1 MNILSLLN
9 EKQLSKVKY
18 LDIKKGQI
26 LFKEDDVCKYIV
38 VVVSGS
44 FSISSFS
51 YSGKEIIYNKIN
63 KDEVFGNNLLF
74 SLEPRYRG
82 DVIADI
88 DSRIALIDK
97 KTLLSF
103 FHENEV
109 FLEKYLTLTSEFSK
123 RLNAKIK
130 LLSLDTAEEKLFYY
144 LYMHNGNI
152 KYTSITT
159 LAKELNMERET
170 LSRLISKLE
179 KSKKISKKNHSI
191 RVIE

>member
-9 EKQLSKVKY
+9 EKQLNKVKY

-26 LFKEDDVCKYIV
+26 LFKEDEVCKYIV

-82 DVIADI
+82 DVITDI

>member
-26 LFKEDDVCKYIV
+26 LFKEDEVCKYIV

-103 FHENEV
+103 FHENEI
-109 FLEKYLTLTSEFSK
+109 FLEKFLTLTSEFSK

>member
-9 EKQLSKVKY
+9 EKQLKQVKY

-26 LFKEDDVCKYIV
+26 VFKEDEVCKYIV

-44 FSISSFS
+44 FSITSFS
-51 YSGKEIIYNKIN
+51 YSGKEIIYNKISV
-63 KDEVFGNNLLF
+63 DEVFGNNLLF
-74 SLEPRYRG
+74 SSEPKYRG
-82 DVIADI
+82 DVIANI

-103 FHENEV
+103 FHENE
-109 FLEKYLTLTSEFSK
+109 FFIEKYLNITSEFSK

-130 LLSLDTAEEKLFYY
+130 LLSLDSAEEKLFYY
-144 LYMHNGNI
+144 LHMNNGSI
-152 KYTSITT
+152 KYHSITS

-170 LSRLISKLE
+170 LSRLLTKLE
-179 KSKKISKKNHSI
+179 KQNKITKKNHSI
-191 RVIE
+191 RVNG

>member
-9 EKQLSKVKY
+9 EKQLNKVKY

-26 LFKEDDVCKYIV
+26 LFKEDEVCKYIV